1 MEYEVVILNH
11 TNLID
16 FEYGQYVII
25 RTFQNAEKYIN
36 RQSWDMK
43 IRNNNL
49 TETSLFASIVNVSKE
64 SDATCVFYF
73 CFIYFVIIIYVETLH
88 KYPNYRYN

>member
-36 RQSWDMK
+36 RQRWDIK

-49 TETSLFASIVNVSKE
+49 TETSLFASIVNVSKV

-88 KYPNYRYN
+88 KYPNYRYD